1 MASWDT
7 CMFSSSGNS
16 PLSQPDICSGDQS
29 CFNFW
34 ATTHRSRCR
43 VARRQGFGRHADS
56 HASKSA
62 SDARYRSR
70 PPWRAI
76 SRLTVEGALSMVAA
90 ILRIE
95 QFAAIPREISSRS
108 PSCNTND
115 ARRRSAGTIPPL
127 ATTTPNIEAACFPNA
142 RPMSLSDSPAFQRC
156 QSSDFWESERP
167 GRPIRAI
174 HSTFFKMQH

>member
-1 MASWDT
+1 MDSWDT
-7 CMFSSSGNS
+7 RMVSSSGNS

-29 CFNFW
+29 SFNFW

-43 VARRQGFGRHADS
+43 VAKRQRFGRRADA

-76 SRLTVEGALSMVAA
+76 SRLTDEGALPIFAA

-95 QFAAIPREISSRS
+95 QLAAIPREISSRS
-108 PSCNTND
+108 PSCNTSG
-115 ARRRSAGTIPPL
+115 ARRRIGGTIPPL
-127 ATTTPNIEAACFPNA
+127 ATTTPNIDAACLPNA
-142 RPMSLSDSPAFQRC
+142 RPMSLSDSPAFQRS
-156 QSSDFWESERP
+156 QSSDFWASERP

-174 HSTFFKMQH
+174 HTTFSKMQH

>member
-7 CMFSSSGNS
+7 RMVSSSGNS

-29 CFNFW
+29 SFNFW
-34 ATTHRSRCR
+34 ATIHRSRCR
-43 VARRQGFGRHADS
+43 VARRQGFGRRADA

-70 PPWRAI
+70 PPCRAI
-76 SRLTVEGALSMVAA
+76 SRLTVEGALPIFAA

-95 QFAAIPREISSRS
+95 QFAAMPREISSRS
-108 PSCNTND
+108 PSCSTNG
-115 ARRRSAGTIPPL
+115 ARRRIGGTIPPL
-127 ATTTPNIEAACFPNA
+127 ATTTPNIEAACLPNA

-156 QSSDFWESERP
+156 QSSDFCESDRP

-174 HSTFFKMQH
+174 HATFSKLQH